1 MVIRTLDESKVAQLL
16 LDGAVGVLPTDT
28 VYGVVCRAADQAA
41 VKRLYA
47 LKGREQKPG
56 TIIAASTEQLVELG
70 IKYRY
75 LKAVEQ
81 FWPNPLSVEIPHSLE
96 YLHQGT
102 FRQAFRIPKD
112 HDLATLLKKTGPL
125 LTSSANHPGKP
136 TANTVSEAEDYFSE
150 SVDFYVDGGDL
161 SGRLPSTILKIVDD
175 AIEVV
180 REGAVTIDENG
191 RMTSL

>member
-1 MVIRTLDESKVAQLL
+1 MVISLLDEPKVAQLL

-28 VYGVVCRAADQAA
+28 VYGVICRAADQAA

-47 LKGREQKPG
+47 LKSREQKPG
-56 TIIAASTEQLVELG
+56 TVIAASTTQLVELG

-81 FWPNPLSVEIPHSLE
+81 FWPNPLSVEIPHSLD

-102 FRQAFRIPKD
+102 FRQAFRIPND
-112 HDLATLLKKTGPL
+112 NDLAALLKKTGPL

-136 TANTVSEAEDYFSE
+136 TANTVREAEDYFGK

-161 SGRLPSTILKIVDD
+161 SGRLPSTILRIVDD

-191 RMTSL
+191 RTTSL